1 MAHHSDPDS
10 VTFNKLESRL
20 LDANQKID
28 SEKNYKVLDTINEP
42 TVSVGTGGSY
52 PTSIFGAK
60 VLTEKGLISLSMNPR
75 DAIYNLQGI
84 KNLISY
90 SWSGKSYGN
99 QVALN
104 SYPKSII
111 VHANEQIIHD
121 KEVRLYYEGMDKEN
135 SFISEATTLIPMG
148 ELLKYYLQSKHL
160 NEQEYLNSIIHQTF
174 QETNDNYNFNSKIF
188 EIMTGDD
195 TRVAAH
201 ILESTMTESGIG
213 IPLLHEKY
221 DYCHGRSVTSSTNR
235 GQHSLIYLLNQE
247 TELDKTL
254 LELVAHNYKNII
266 LLKSD
271 TNDKIVGEYLLSLKA
286 VLLCNQISK
295 NKKMSLSQVDYDP
308 SVVKKLYRYKGEL

>member
-1 MAHHSDPDS
+1 MAHSSDPDII
-10 VTFNKLESRL
+10 TFSKLKSRL

-28 SEKNYKVLDTINEP
+28 SEKNYRVLNTINEP

-52 PTSIFGAK
+52 PASIFGAK

-75 DAIYNLQGI
+75 DAIYNLQGV
-84 KNLISY
+84 KNLVSY

-111 VHANEQIIHD
+111 VHANKQILHNR
-121 KEVRLYYEGMDKEN
+121 EVRLHYEGMDKEN

-160 NEQEYLNSIIHQTF
+160 NEQEYLNSIIQQTF
-174 QETNDNYNFNSKIF
+174 QETNDNYDFNSNIF

-201 ILESTMTESGIG
+201 ILESTMTESGIA

-247 TELDKTL
+247 TEIDKIL
-254 LELVAHNYKNII
+254 LELISHNYRNII
-266 LLKSD
+266 LLKSN
-271 TNDKIVGEYLLSLKA
+271 TKDKIVGEYILSLKA
-286 VLLCNQISK
+286 VLLCNNISRIK
-295 NKKMSLSQVDYDP
+295 GKGLSQVDYDP